1 VSGPWHL
8 QNMNAEEEHW
18 WKNLQALHQVNVA
31 WNFDRSQTLFQALKL
46 ENLLMHRSLNTRL
59 NQLEREIWIL
69 QSEIACQSLE
79 EKYPIYREG
88 AVFFKKRWKHLNT
101 QRILKLQDIREM
113 LFALYDSPFAGY
125 PHQEGFFIQ
134 RATQKKVHLHRRI
147 CPHQNPSLKNQ
158 DLLCTLHGN
167 WMLGFMQAMNPIIK
181 LYQTYKKPY
190 CEQIWSLEE

>member
-1 VSGPWHL
+1 
-8 QNMNAEEEHW
+8 MNAEEEHW
-18 WKNLQALHQVNVA
+18 WKNLQALHQVNIA

-88 AVFFKKRWKHLNT
+88 AVFFKKRWEHLNT
-101 QRILKLQDIREM
+101 QKILKLQDIREM

-134 RATQKKVHLHRRI
+134 RATQKKSTLASQNLPPPKSLFKKSRPAVHTPRKLDARLHASYE
-147 CPHQNPSLKNQ
+147 PDHQALS
-158 DLLCTLHGN
+158 DLQKTL
-167 WMLGFMQAMNPIIK
+167 L
-181 LYQTYKKPY
+181 
-190 CEQIWSLEE
+190 